1 MLEVLVLKEDHY
13 LLTEAGKFTSRMGFF
28 RSSHGKEEFFG
39 RYGVRSDHDSRVQH
53 YAEDSI
59 EVCWLLLFA
68 QVFRWNY

>member
-1 MLEVLVLKEDHY
+1 
-13 LLTEAGKFTSRMGFF
+13 MGFF